1 MAGSQITTIVTNIA
15 TTLDSVTGVQRVYT
29 YEPTALAPGSIPTT
43 MGGSQAVDFWVVRP
57 EISRPT
63 RLQGYQ
69 IEVDHT
75 ILFRHY
81 YTAGDTSVT
90 TAALDTIILAV
101 LDKFNSVF
109 SVVTQAEMTG
119 PPEVTWPVL
128 WMLAE
133 TFLVWK
139 SEIRIPVK
147 ELYVIQ

>member
-1 MAGSQITTIVTNIA
+1 MPGSQITTIVTNIA
-15 TTLDSVTGVQRVYT
+15 TTLDGVTGVQRVYT
-29 YEPTALAPGSIPTT
+29 YELVALAPGSIPTT
-43 MGGSQAVDFWVVRP
+43 MGGSQAIDFWVVRP

-90 TAALDTIILAV
+90 TPALDTIILAV
-101 LDKFNSVF
+101 MDKFNNTF
-109 SVVTQAEMTG
+109 AVVPQAEMTG
-119 PPEVTWPVL
+119 PIEVTWPVL

-139 SEIRIPVK
+139 TEYRLIAK
-147 ELYVIQ
+147 ELYVVQ